1 MATYKQ
7 LSDFFNEHEE
17 ILTSDETTTVNNF
30 FDAYPDAEHFQSFIN
45 DVDVT
50 DRVSGLSGADI
61 ERQYVKASKVSLAN
75 DIYDAS
81 GYLSGVDIERKYVKS
96 KVTSLDDIQGVSRVS
111 GYDVDDHSPIKA
123 NITDASPI
131 KRTFTPLQSRAYP
144 TKPTVRKRRKQWGGK
159 ANYRTYELNARKSMG
174 YALRSMKRHLPKIDR
189 FSIAKAKERMK
200 RSISHTMF
208 KADITIFETQ
218 RSRMELELFDA
229 YQQFAYY
236 LFEQEQEDTSAKKD
250 AWVFAMPSGT
260 LDDFIKDHYAPTIR
274 AFAELPSEMKAFIEK
289 EWNEYGERARV
300 ERQDAYGYNLTQE
313 QVDNLQDADLSYM
326 RELM

>member
-1 MATYKQ
+1 MATYQQ
-7 LSDFFNEHEE
+7 LSDFFTKYKS
-17 ILTSDETTTVNNF
+17 ILTSDEINTVNDF
-30 FDAYPDAEHFQSFIN
+30 FNAYPNAEHFQSFIDDIDATD
-45 DVDVT
+45 DVFAYLLDV
-50 DRVSGLSGADI
+50 DI
-61 ERQYVKASKVSLAN
+61 ERKYVKASKVSL
-75 DIYDAS
+75 
-81 GYLSGVDIERKYVKS
+81 
-96 KVTSLDDIQGVSRVS
+96 LDDIYSVMPIS

-131 KRTFTPLQSRAYP
+131 KRTFAPLQSRAYP
-144 TKPTVRKRRKQWGGK
+144 TKATVRKRRKQWGGK

-174 YALRSMKRHLPKIDR
+174 YALRSMKRHIPKIDR

-300 ERQDAYGYNLTQE
+300 ERQDAYGYNLTEE
-313 QVDNLQDADLSYM
+313 QVNNLQDADLSYM